1 VPTSPCERWKSVAR
15 SNKSRNVEVIP
26 SVGIISQRKEI
37 NLLYIL
43 IMSSLVV
50 YIYIYIYIYSKL
62 LNLSELGH
70 IIGRLGKDKFKF
82 YKHSGEGNK
91 VIKKSQQ
98 PALC

>member
-1 VPTSPCERWKSVAR
+1 LVIFLIKTEPNQKWSPMCIYIFKTSK
-15 SNKSRNVEVIP
+15 
-26 SVGIISQRKEI
+26 SQR
-37 NLLYIL
+37 
-43 IMSSLVV
+43 
-50 YIYIYIYIYSKL
+50 
-62 LNLSELGH
+62 GH